1 MESIYFLIPLVI
13 VFTVAAVL
21 VYGWAVRSGQYD
33 DLDRD
38 AEQPLFD
45 GDDANHDKQ

>member
-13 VFTVAAVL
+13 VFTIAGVL
-21 VYGWAVRSGQYD
+21 VYIWAVRSGQYD

-38 AEQPLFD
+38 AGQPLFD
-45 GDDANHDKQ
+45 DTHDDKP